1 MIIKIDCE
9 IFGDFWSCFG
19 RGILFHLRSFKC
31 QSESEILF
39 SIIVPVYNV
48 ENYLETCINSML
60 LCRRD
65 IRYEII
71 LIDDGSTDGS
81 GVICDQYAG
90 KFEFIQVI
98 HQRNQGLSVAGNR
111 GIELSAGKYLLFVDS
126 DDCLVNSISRD

>member
-1 MIIKIDCE
+1 M
-9 IFGDFWSCFG
+9 
-19 RGILFHLRSFKC
+19 
-31 QSESEILF
+31 SESKILF
-39 SIIVPVYNV
+39 SMIVPVYNV
-48 ENYLETCINSML
+48 KSYLETCINSML

-90 KFEFIQVI
+90 KFDFIQVL
-98 HQRNQGLSVAGNR
+98 HQRNQGLSVARNR